1 MFDDLIEIYGNLKRN
16 KLRTILTGL
25 SVSMGIFLLI
35 VVLSAGNGLIH
46 AIEFNS
52 GNMALDVMEVY
63 PGFTSKPYDGLEA
76 NRPIEFDNRDIEIGA
91 TSFPEEVVDA
101 SGVLEQWG
109 ATLHVGSKSTSINLT
124 GCFPEHAEINKIKMT
139 HGRFISPTDL
149 SDRKKSLIIGEKTA
163 REFFPSAA
171 EALGK
176 VVSIDSTIYTIV
188 GLYGGNTGFGSANG
202 YIPFTTLQTI
212 YKKGA
217 SLDGLKLRTRGI
229 TEEADD
235 TVFQNKFRTA
245 LAAQH
250 RFAPEDKRAIWMYNS
265 SVGAAEQARGLNYIS
280 LSLWVVGLL
289 TLFSGIVGISNIMLI
304 TVKERTHEFG
314 IRKALGAK
322 PWQILRSVLVESMI
336 ITFSFGYIGL
346 LLGILASE
354 YMNYIAGTHTIEID
368 GNTMYTFLNPTID
381 LTIAL
386 EALAVLIIAGLLA
399 GFFPARKAVR
409 VKPIEALHA
418 K

>member
-1 MFDDLIEIYGNLKRN
+1 MFDDLIEIFSNLKRN

-63 PGFTSKPYDGLEA
+63 AGYTSKPYGGLEA
-76 NRPIEFDNRDIEIGA
+76 NREIEFDNRDIGIGP
-91 TSFPEEVVDA
+91 SNFPKEVEAA
-101 SGVLEQWG
+101 SGILEVWG
-109 ATLHVGSKSTSINLT
+109 STLHVGSKSSSVNLT
-124 GCFPEHAEINKIKMT
+124 GCYPEHADINKINIT
-139 HGRFISPTDL
+139 YGRFINHSDL
-149 SDRKKSLIIGEKTA
+149 SDRRKNLVIGEKTA
-163 REFFPSAA
+163 LEFFPSAA

-188 GLYGGNTGFGSANG
+188 GLYGGNTGFGAANG

-212 YKKGA
+212 YKKGVK
-217 SLDGLKLRTRGI
+217 LDGLKLRTRGI

-235 TVFQNKFRTA
+235 TVFQNKFRAA
-245 LAAQH
+245 LSAQH
-250 RFAPEDKRAIWMYNS
+250 RFAPDDKSAVWMYNT
-265 SVGAAEQARGLNYIS
+265 SVGAAQQSKGMNYIRT
-280 LSLWVVGLL
+280 SLWIVGLL
-289 TLFSGIVGISNIMLI
+289 TLLSGIVGISNIMLI

-314 IRKALGAK
+314 IRKALGAR
-322 PWQILRSVLVESMI
+322 PWQILRSVLIESML
-336 ITFSFGYIGL
+336 ITFVFGYIGL
-346 LLGILASE
+346 LLGIIASE
-354 YMNYIAGTHTIEID
+354 YMNYVAGISVIEFD
-368 GNTMYTFLNPTID
+368 GNKMYTFLNPTID
-381 LTIAL
+381 LTIAM

-399 GFFPARKAVR
+399 GFFPARKAVK